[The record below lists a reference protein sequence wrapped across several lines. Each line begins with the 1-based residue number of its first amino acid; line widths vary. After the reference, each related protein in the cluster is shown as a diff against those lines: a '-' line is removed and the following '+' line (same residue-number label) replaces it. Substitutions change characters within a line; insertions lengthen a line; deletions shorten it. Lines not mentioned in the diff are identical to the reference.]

1 MASCVKRQATRSGNI
16 EKSLD
21 EQPAGMIAALRVQ
34 ADDCG
39 NAGAATNLNK
49 SSAGCACA
57 GTRGAATPAVAD
69 FTVD

>member
-1 MASCVKRQATRSGNI
+1 
-16 EKSLD
+16 
-21 EQPAGMIAALRVQ
+21 MIAALRVQ

-39 NAGAATNLNK
+39 NAGAATNPNK